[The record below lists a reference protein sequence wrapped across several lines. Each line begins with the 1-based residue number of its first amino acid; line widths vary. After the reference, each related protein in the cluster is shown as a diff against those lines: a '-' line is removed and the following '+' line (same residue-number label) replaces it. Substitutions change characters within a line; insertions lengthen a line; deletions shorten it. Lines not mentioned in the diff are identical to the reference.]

1 MEAKPQGLKRP
12 LAEPECPATKKLR
25 TRFTDEQNELVR
37 SHFNLTGDSATPSL
51 EACRD
56 VLAAHSETF
65 IGRTVGDVKDK
76 ARNLVLKLKKAANNI

>member
-1 MEAKPQGLKRP
+1 MVLVVLLCVQYAVCYFPP
-12 LAEPECPATKKLR
+12 LPPGTQSHVKSL
-25 TRFTDEQNELVR
+25 LR

-76 ARNLVLKLKKAANNI
+76 ARNLALKLKKAANNI